1 MKNLLS
7 ASAAIALLSVLG
19 ACLGSDESMD
29 ISASAINSLFER
41 ADGATEVTDAA
52 DLNGTAIMS
61 GIIGVS
67 FENEDDEMVL
77 GDMNVTAKFD
87 TSEMAGTATNL
98 GVYDVTGTEERV
110 EEAVLIQS
118 LDGEL
123 SLVATISGVTF
134 TGNMDGT
141 IAGDYAF
148 EDQVFPFVVDV
159 DVAVNGGF
167 AQDVDGLLMA
177 GADVSGTG
185 VLTVTTDEGE
195 FEETLGLDGEF
206 LVGE

>member
-1 MKNLLS
+1 
-7 ASAAIALLSVLG
+7 
-19 ACLGSDESMD
+19 
-29 ISASAINSLFER
+29 
-41 ADGATEVTDAA
+41 
-52 DLNGTAIMS
+52 MS

-87 TSEMAGTATNL
+87 TSEMTGTATNL

-110 EEAVLIQS
+110 EDAVLIQS

-167 AQDVDGLLMA
+167 SQDVDGLLMA

-185 VLTVTTDEGE
+185 VLTVTTTDDGE
-195 FEETLGLDGEF
+195 FEQTPGIDGEF

>member
-1 MKNLLS
+1 
-7 ASAAIALLSVLG
+7 
-19 ACLGSDESMD
+19 
-29 ISASAINSLFER
+29 
-41 ADGATEVTDAA
+41 
-52 DLNGTAIMS
+52 
-61 GIIGVS
+61 
-67 FENEDDEMVL
+67 
-77 GDMNVTAKFD
+77 
-87 TSEMAGTATNL
+87 
-98 GVYDVTGTEERV
+98 VTGTEERV
-110 EEAVLIQS
+110 EDAVLIQS

-167 AQDVDGLLMA
+167 SQDVDGLLMA

-185 VLTVTTDEGE
+185 VLTVTTDDGE
-195 FEETLGLDGEF
+195 FEQTPGIDGEF